1 MSLTDLFS
9 PAHLLAAVPFASL
22 MPRSRAAGRVE
33 PTFDGARIAGTHPTP
48 GMPDV
53 SRLLAAARKPPQLA
67 LIEWD
72 GDGAKAA
79 AACNDEHAED
89 PRSIEGAR
97 RRIRDRYIGARFPG
111 VARSA
116 AELAAASR
124 VIKAARLYFEEED
137 VASALELLQLAVEE
151 APHESALWLARL
163 EILFLARDAAGFTT
177 SAREFREAHPQ
188 HPEWAEVIRLGRAIA
203 PGEALFADGRGSREH
218 EHYGPWPDLPNW
230 IQAPWDLTAEVLAAD
245 FHRAMDRER
254 TVRALIPPMA
264 A

>member
-1 MSLTDLFS
+1 MSFTQRLTRGS
-9 PAHLLAAVPFASL
+9 LLAAVPFASFI
-22 MPRSRAAGRVE
+22 PKSRAARRIE
-33 PTFDGARIAGTHPTP
+33 PAFDNGRIAGTHPTP
-48 GMPDV
+48 GMPDM

-72 GDGAKAA
+72 GDGAATAA
-79 AACNDEHAED
+79 SNDERADD
-89 PRSIEGAR
+89 PRSLDGAR

-116 AELAAASR
+116 AELACASR
-124 VIKAARLYFEEED
+124 VVKAARLYFEEED

-151 APHESALWLARL
+151 APHDSALWLARL
-163 EILFLARDAAGFTT
+163 EILFLTGDAAGFTAL
-177 SAREFREAHPQ
+177 AREFGQAHPQ
-188 HPEWAEVIRLGRAIA
+188 HPEWGEVIRLGRALA
-203 PGEALFADGRGSREH
+203 PTEALFAAGRGAREH

-254 TVRALIPPMA
+254 TVRALVPLA